1 MSFWIPDLA
10 GRPGPK
16 YRAIV
21 AALADDVASGALP
34 AGAKLPPQ
42 RDLAW
47 RLKVTVGTVA
57 RAYAEAER
65 DGLVSGEVGR
75 GTFVRPRPPD
85 LTPGGALAARVE
97 VETLIDMA
105 HTRPSLGPVAHLLA
119 PAFARLSHADLARS
133 LDYDFHGCSAADR
146 ETMCAWIALEG
157 VEAHAAD
164 LTVTVGGQHALLSAI
179 GALTRP
185 GEAVFAEAL
194 TYPGMKLA
202 AAAID
207 RRVESLPIDAEGL
220 IPEALEKA
228 LAARPGAVIYGM
240 TTHHN
245 PTTATMPVARR
256 ETIAAILRRHD
267 GWFVE
272 DGIYSFLAEP
282 TPPPL
287 WRFAPERVV
296 YVTSLSKSL
305 APGFRT
311 GFAVSPPEITARV
324 AAAARAAATM
334 PPAALARAAA
344 DLIGSG
350 AALAVR
356 DLQREETRARLG
368 IAREYLP
375 NDAFTAAVTPHLW
388 IALPEP
394 WRADAFAAEAYR
406 RGVAVSPAS
415 AFATT
420 RIAPEAIRVSIS
432 APRDHAQ
439 LRRGL
444 GLIRDLLRTP
454 PPLAGVTV

>member
-1 MSFWIPDLA
+1 MQSWLPDLA

-21 AALADDVASGALP
+21 SALAADVASGALP
-34 AGAKLPPQ
+34 AGARLPPQ
-42 RDLAW
+42 RELAW
-47 RLKVTVGTVA
+47 ELKVTVGTVA

-85 LTPGGALAARVE
+85 LTPGGAIAARVE
-97 VETLIDMA
+97 TESLIDMA
-105 HTRPSLGPVAHLLA
+105 HTRPSLGPVAHLFA
-119 PAFARLSHADLARS
+119 PAFARLARGDLARS
-133 LDYDFHGCSAADR
+133 LDYEFLGCSAAER
-146 ETMCAWIALEG
+146 EILCSWIALEG
-157 VEAHAAD
+157 VAAAPAA
-164 LTVTVGGQHALLSAI
+164 LTVTVGGQHALLAAI

-207 RRVESLPIDAEGL
+207 RRVESLPIDAHGL
-220 IPEALEKA
+220 IPEAVERA
-228 LAARPGAVIYGM
+228 LAARPGATIYGM

-245 PTTATMPVARR
+245 PTTATMPTARR
-256 ETIAAILRRHD
+256 EEIAAILRRHG

-272 DGIYSFLAEP
+272 DGIYSFLADP

-287 WRFAPERVV
+287 WSLAPDRVI
-296 YVTSLSKSL
+296 YVSSLSKAL

-311 GFAVSPPEITARV
+311 GFAVSPPALTAHV

-334 PPAALARAAA
+334 PPAALAGVAA
-344 DLIGSG
+344 DLIASG
-350 AALAVR
+350 AAHAAR
-356 DLQREETRARLG
+356 AAQRTETLARLG

-375 NDAFTAAVTPHLW
+375 NAAFTAAVTPHLW

-394 WRADAFAAEAYR
+394 WRADPFAAEAYR

-420 RIAPEAIRVSIS
+420 RIAPEAVRVSLS
-432 APRDHAQ
+432 APHDHAQ

-444 GLIRDLLRTP
+444 AIVRDLLRD
-454 PPLAGVTV
+454 PPLGGVTI